1 MKKYSSRRASLVF
14 LLAICLSLP
23 ATVFGGGK
31 SGKKNF
37 KEGARYESVEQWDLA
52 AEQYALAVANEPG
65 NAEYRLRLLRS
76 MQMASLMFAARGDL
90 LEAKGDYA
98 GAYNAYA
105 RAFTYDRANE
115 TMRIKMARMIE
126 QQKAREGAIAPA
138 RYNPRNGNLEPASN
152 EIQTPQRATRGDLL
166 QKIEFNE
173 GANLK
178 LVINTL

>member
-1 MKKYSSRRASLVF
+1 MKKYSRRRTLLVF

-23 ATVFGGGK
+23 VTVFGGGR

-37 KEGARYESVEQWDLA
+37 KEGAKYESAEQWDSA
-52 AEQYALAVANEPG
+52 AEQYALAVADEPD
-65 NAEYRLRLLRS
+65 NAEYRLRLMRA

-115 TMRIKMARMIE
+115 TPRIKMSRMIE
-126 QQKAREGAIAPA
+126 QQKSRDGMSAQAR
-138 RYNPRNGNLEPASN
+138 
-152 EIQTPQRATRGDLL
+152 
-166 QKIEFNE
+166 
-173 GANLK
+173 
-178 LVINTL
+178 